1 MSPIGPI
8 DRLKSVTITH
18 FWINDGLVPIAD
30 AKISVLDHG
39 FTVADGV
46 FETLL
51 VTDGNVYALDRHLT
65 RLVKSAAGLGLTPPN
80 LPQISKAIAQVLEA
94 NLNIEFGRIRVTLT
108 SGAGPLGSDRSSNE
122 STLVISISEQAPW
135 PESTKVL
142 LVPWTRNEN
151 SPLAGLKT
159 TSYAENVFALA
170 AAKSHGFSEAIYCD
184 TSGRLCEGTGS
195 NIFLVK
201 DGQIITPSE
210 ESGLLRGITRDLVIE
225 FAQNAEFE
233 VIERNVNP
241 KELWTADEV
250 FITSST
256 RDIHPVSELARLD
269 LMGKVVDRKQN
280 ERGTITEK
288 LSEIFRANRT
298 KNLNP

>member
-1 MSPIGPI
+1 
-8 DRLKSVTITH
+8 
-18 FWINDGLVPIAD
+18 
-30 AKISVLDHG
+30 
-39 FTVADGV
+39 
-46 FETLL
+46 
-51 VTDGNVYALDRHLT
+51 
-65 RLVKSAAGLGLTPPN
+65 
-80 LPQISKAIAQVLEA
+80 
-94 NLNIEFGRIRVTLT
+94 
-108 SGAGPLGSDRSSNE
+108 
-122 STLVISISEQAPW
+122 
-135 PESTKVL
+135 VL

-159 TSYAENVFALA
+159 TSYAENVFALV
-170 AAKSHGFSEAIYCD
+170 AAKSQGFSEALYCD

-195 NIFLVK
+195 NIFFVK

-225 FAQNAEFE
+225 FSQDAGFE
-233 VIERNVNP
+233 VIERDVNP

-269 LMGKVVDRKQN
+269 LMGKVVDCKQN

-288 LSEIFRANRT
+288 LSEIFMASRT
-298 KNLNP
+298 ENLNP

>member
-1 MSPIGPI
+1 M
-8 DRLKSVTITH
+8 TITH

-51 VTDGNVYALDRHLT
+51 VTAGNVYALDRHLA
-65 RLVKSAAGLGLTPPN
+65 RLAKSAAGLGLTTPN
-80 LPQISKAIAQVLEA
+80 LPQISKAITQVLEA
-94 NLNIEFGRIRVTLT
+94 NSKIDFGRIRVTLT

-122 STLVISISEQAPW
+122 STLVISVSEQAPW

-195 NIFLVK
+195 NIFFVK
-201 DGQIITPSE
+201 DGQVITPSE

-225 FAQNAEFE
+225 FSQNAEFE
-233 VIERNVNP
+233 VVERDVNP

-269 LMGKVVDRKQN
+269 SMSKVVDRKQN

-288 LSEIFRANRT
+288 LSEIFITNRAE
-298 KNLNP
+298 NLNP